1 MTTPNPSNKSTVVI
15 TGCDY
20 YLGNEMAHQLLLEH
34 GNDFKCVATIL
45 SRPERGDRLKKAGAE
60 IRQINYQD
68 ENTLV
73 KAFEGEIDWVL
84 LIPDAEDNR
93 VQNTKMLVDAMQ
105 KAGKVCN
112 VAMFSPAG
120 ADTKSNLVQLR
131 EFKEMENYVKEKG
144 KNYVFLRS
152 LWINNVFHL
161 WSKHVME
168 HGQFP
173 LTLDQNQKFA
183 PLQIEDVVEA
193 VHTITCSSD
202 KSRGTTGHIGKT
214 YILTGPEKIS
224 GPQVVESLNRAI
236 GEGNVQYQTISREE
250 LQKYLQ
256 SVRGENERLF
266 PGQPTDKQIQTYLDE
281 FDWIKS
287 GEGDIKTDDL
297 KKLTGHE
304 GQKVEEFFKR
314 NSAEFGGPQRA

>member
-20 YLGNEMAHQLLLEH
+20 YLSNEIAHQMLLEH
-34 GNDFKCVATIL
+34 GNDFKSFSTVLT
-45 SRPERGDRLKKAGAE
+45 RPERGDRLKKAGAE

-84 LIPDAEDNR
+84 LLPDSDDNR

-112 VAMFSPAG
+112 VVMFSPAG
-120 ADTKSNLVQLR
+120 ADTKSNLIQLK
-131 EFKEMENYVKEKG
+131 EFKELENYVKEKG
-144 KNYVFLRS
+144 KNYVILRS
-152 LWINNVFHL
+152 VWINNLFHL

-168 HGQFP
+168 NGKFP
-173 LTLDQNQKFA
+173 LTLEQNQNFA

-193 VHTITCSSD
+193 VHAIICSTSSHVG
-202 KSRGTTGHIGKT
+202 KSYT
-214 YILTGPEKIS
+214 LTGPEKIT

-266 PGQPTDKQIQTYLDE
+266 PGQPIDKQIQTFLDE

-287 GEGDIKTDDL
+287 GEGDVKTDDL